1 MAECAPKQEWF
12 TVAAAKPN
20 CRVFYRYED
29 RRKACGYFDES
40 EYYHRSDSETTKIIL
55 YYCAVV
61 KETRKGVWI
70 ERHGQKRWIGNN
82 WTKRY
87 AYPTKQ
93 EAWIGFMA
101 RKRKQYRL
109 LIAKLASV
117 KSILEMKHLTEEQVL
132 DHLEYETVAQTHYL
146 SAALTPLPTLEALE
160 VLKSDRQARLDAIE
174 QKRAALM
181 SDEPDSRQ

>member
-1 MAECAPKQEWF
+1 MTEYTPRQEWF

-29 RRKACGYFDES
+29 RREACGYFDES
-40 EYYHRSDSETTKIIL
+40 EHYHRSDSETTKIIL
-55 YYCAVV
+55 YHCSVV

-101 RKRKQYRL
+101 RKQRQYRL
-109 LIAKLASV
+109 LTAKLVSI
-117 KSILEMKHLTEEQVL
+117 KSILEMKPPTEEQVL
-132 DHLEYETVAQTHYL
+132 NHLEYETVAQMRYP
-146 SAALTPLPTLEALE
+146 SVAITPLLTFFTPAGKGEE
-160 VLKSDRQARLDAIE
+160 
-174 QKRAALM
+174 
-181 SDEPDSRQ
+181 